1 MPPAVGPSRAKAFGV
16 GITFQVWKNTDYSGK
31 RADVIFWFAEARRR
45 QGGVFTVCL
54 YIVD

>member
-1 MPPAVGPSRAKAFGV
+1 MM
-16 GITFQVWKNTDYSGK
+16 FQGCENADYSGK